1 MDVRD
6 GALGRGRG
14 HGHMAEAGEE
24 GKGSRS
30 AVLSCYVGA
39 GPSEKPL
46 KGVTAA
52 EGSSLPH
59 LIPESVLEN
68 EHCELVLQAI
78 HRSGRAY
85 LSLSCVR
92 AALRCP
98 YAHFWDIA
106 NAFILTPGS
115 VPGIFSFGN

>member
-6 GALGRGRG
+6 GALGRGR
-14 HGHMAEAGEE
+14 GHMAEAGEE

-30 AVLSCYVGA
+30 AVLSCYAGA

-59 LIPESVLEN
+59 LIPEN
-68 EHCELVLQAI
+68 EHWKMSTVSWYCRRFTGLAGRTFCFLVYVLPCVVLTLT
-78 HRSGRAY
+78 SGT
-85 LSLSCVR
+85 SLT
-92 AALRCP
+92 LL
-98 YAHFWDIA
+98 F
-106 NAFILTPGS
+106 
-115 VPGIFSFGN
+115 